1 MKNTLCLTLLL
12 FFLFS
17 CNQNKKS
24 LILNTLPA
32 SNDTTVAEITL
43 LFVGDVM
50 QHKPQVRAAK
60 TETGYNYKECF
71 QHIQKEL
78 NQADLAIA
86 NLETTLGGKPFK
98 GYPLF
103 SSPDELVFDLQKT
116 GFNVFQ
122 LANNH
127 ILDRGKKGLNRTL
140 HLLDSLQVYH
150 TGAFSSEEDRM
161 KRNPLFIE
169 KKGFKLAFLNY
180 TYGTNGLTITAPNI
194 VNYIDK
200 KVMEQDINKAKQNNP
215 DAIIALL
222 HWGEEYHQRPSK
234 SQKELAEW
242 LINQGVHHIIGSHP
256 HVIQPL
262 EIISDSQTKEKKT
275 IAYSLGNFISNMS
288 RTHTDGGMMLKLTL
302 AKDSTTYLKSYEYN
316 LIWTGRPIITNKQNY
331 IVYPTTHS
339 EFELNKQ
346 SSELRN
352 LFLANTRNL
361 LNKYNK
367 GAIEYFIE

>member
-24 LILNTLPA
+24 PTLNTLPA
-32 SNDTTVAEITL
+32 SNDTVAEITL

-103 SSPDELVFDLQKT
+103 SSPDELAFDLQKT

-200 KVMEQDINKAKQNNP
+200 KVMEQDIHKAKQNNP

-234 SQKELAEW
+234 SQKELAKW
-242 LINQGVHHIIGSHP
+242 LIHQGVDHIIGSHP

-262 EIISDSQTKEKKT
+262 EIHSDTLTKEKKT

-288 RTHTDGGMMLKLTL
+288 RPHTDGGMMLKLVL

-316 LIWTGRPIITNKQNY
+316 LVWTGRPILTNEKNY
-331 IVYPTTHS
+331 IIYPTTHS

-346 SSELRN
+346 SIELRS
-352 LFLANTRNL
+352 LFLTNTRNF

-367 GAIEYFIE
+367 GAVEYLIE

>member
-24 LILNTLPA
+24 LTLNTLPA

-103 SSPDELVFDLQKT
+103 SSPDELAFDLQKT

-316 LIWTGRPIITNKQNY
+316 LVWTGRPIITNKQNY

>member
-1 MKNTLCLTLLL
+1 MKNTLCLILLL

-17 CNQNKKS
+17 CIQNKKS
-24 LILNTLPA
+24 PTLNIQPV
-32 SNDTTVAEITL
+32 SNDTIAEITL

-50 QHKPQVRAAK
+50 QHKPQVRAAR
-60 TETGYNYKECF
+60 TDSGYNYTECF
-71 QHIQKEL
+71 QHVQKEL

-103 SSPDELVFDLQKT
+103 SSPDELAFDLLNV

-127 ILDRGKKGLNRTL
+127 ILDRGRKGLKRTL

-150 TGAFSSEEDRM
+150 TGAFSSEEDRA
-161 KRNPLFIE
+161 KRNPLLIE

-180 TYGTNGLTITAPNI
+180 TYGTNGLTVTSPHTI
-194 VNYIDK
+194 NYIDK
-200 KVMEQDINKAKQNNP
+200 NVIEQDILIAKQYKP

-234 SQKELAEW
+234 SQKELAKW
-242 LINQGVHHIIGSHP
+242 LIHQGVDHIIGSHP

-262 EIISDSQTKEKKT
+262 EIHSDTLTKEKKT
-275 IAYSLGNFISNMS
+275 ITYSLGNFISNMS
-288 RTHTDGGMMLKLTL
+288 RPHTDGGMMLKLVL

-316 LIWTGRPIITNKQNY
+316 LVWTGRPILTNEKNY
-331 IVYPTTHS
+331 IIYPTTHS

-346 SSELRN
+346 SIELRS
-352 LFLANTRNL
+352 LFLTNTRNF

-367 GAIEYFIE
+367 GAVEYLIE